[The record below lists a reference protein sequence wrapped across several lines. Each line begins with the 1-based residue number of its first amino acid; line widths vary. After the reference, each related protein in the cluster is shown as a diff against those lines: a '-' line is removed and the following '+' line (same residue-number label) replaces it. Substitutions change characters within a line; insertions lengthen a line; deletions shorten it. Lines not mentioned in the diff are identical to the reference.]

1 MVVVADTP
9 RNSCLTGSVS
19 HEKAA
24 KYNHFAL
31 FPYIDPRVVSR
42 PLKKRSICRP
52 AGQLSALTHQPEG
65 E

>member
-24 KYNHFAL
+24 KHNHFAL

-42 PLKKRSICRP
+42 PLRSAVFAVP
-52 AGQLSALTHQPEG
+52 QVN
-65 E
+65 